1 MAEPS
6 AFIEPTLLPD
16 GLAGV
21 AADATTH
28 PERALKVVDLYKA
41 AIGPRQQAY
50 YLNQFSSQE
59 AGPGLRFS
67 WHWAAFFSALN
78 WFIFRKMWAWAGRYA
93 ALLAALMGVAVLGAD
108 AWGLARLEA
117 LALGAAVWAGVSVL
131 AGVLANALYH
141 RHCMAL
147 IHGVLVSGADRE
159 TAADLLADQ
168 ACSNRRFS
176 GQVVVNVALLLFL
189 PALATFAPWNGRDA
203 WEWLTEAPVEQVAP
217 EPLAPVAPATD
228 VAEGERRVLPPG
240 TATPTLKITSAE
252 PGVPL
257 PAPAKVL
264 EAPPEVPP
272 SVPPVP
278 SGPVVEVAPA
288 EPVPVAVLPAAPVS
302 EARASAQ
309 AGLVLPGEPVPVKA
323 EPALVAKPAV
333 KEVPKPTAG
342 VLRSPVEKPV
352 QAASAS
358 GFGVQVGIFAQP
370 ANVANVLTQLKA
382 QGLPVYTDAI
392 TLVGQPRTRVRVGPY
407 AGRDEAQR
415 VAGQIADV
423 GLPAVVVPLPT
434 PGAAAPRR

>member
-1 MAEPS
+1 MAEPR
-6 AFIEPTLLPD
+6 AFIEPTLMPD
-16 GLAGV
+16 AV
-21 AADATTH
+21 AEAAAEAAAH
-28 PERALKVVDLYKA
+28 PERTLKVVDLYKA

-50 YLNQFSSQE
+50 YLNQFASQE

-78 WFIFRKMWAWAGRYA
+78 WFIFRKMWAWAGRYV
-93 ALLAALMGVAVLGAD
+93 ALLAALMGVTVLGAE

-117 LALGAAVWAGVSVL
+117 VALGAAVWAGVSVL

-147 IHGVLVSGADRE
+147 IHRVLVNGSDRE
-159 TAADLLADQ
+159 AAADVLAEQ
-168 ACSNRRFS
+168 ASGNRRFS

-189 PALATFAPWNGRDA
+189 PALATFAPWNGQDA
-203 WEWLTEAPVEQVAP
+203 WAWLTEAPAERVVSVSP
-217 EPLAPVAPATD
+217 APVAPITD

-252 PGVPL
+252 PGVPV
-257 PAPAKVL
+257 PAPATVL
-264 EAPPEVPP
+264 EAAREVPP

-288 EPVPVAVLPAAPVS
+288 EPVPVAVLAAALVS

-323 EPALVAKPAV
+323 APVAVAKPALKDTPKATV
-333 KEVPKPTAG
+333 LAAKPT
-342 VLRSPVEKPV
+342 PP
-352 QAASAS
+352 ASAAP
-358 GFGVQVGIFAQP
+358 FGVQVGIFAQP
-370 ANVANVLTQLKA
+370 ANVANVLTQLRA

-392 TLVGQPRTRVRVGPY
+392 TLAGQPRTRVRVGPY
-407 AGRDEAQR
+407 TGRDEAQR
-415 VAGQIADV
+415 VAVQIADA